1 MRFLTLRSREIGA
14 KRNWLLWRLL
24 ALFDTCELNYF
35 YSQKKMTK
43 LFISCYID
51 ARKAEKSFVVRL
63 AILRRVYK
71 NPFWHHLVWF
81 LQYAFNFLIPG

>member
-14 KRNWLLWRLL
+14 KRNWLLWRLP
-24 ALFDTCELNYF
+24 ALFELMYF

-63 AILRRVYK
+63 AILRRLYK
-71 NPFWHHLVWF
+71 NPFWHHLVLF